1 MIFDLS
7 LQPRQILPLLLLTRK
22 QDISFS
28 QIHKTKIV
36 SPRQTGYQTFSD
48 GSVYSVSSFLSE
60 LPVQH
65 CSPNME
71 EVELTIL
78 NKTELLMV
86 DVDTLEYEFLILGD
100 DPSLLLLRLAQFIT
114 CGLILGTN
122 VPLIMFIMKQGSKTF
137 LDWLIVIDC
146 LLCLSNLHVIALG
159 PKNSITNEWNGIM
172 EHYYGNSVFCFR
184 VFLILFCNL
193 TNRLLTL
200 GIVIYRFATVLGSAF
215 LFSSKQIKVLEYFI
229 LITILLTSLNLTGWA
244 VYYREDFR
252 PFLGEVKN
260 L

>member
-71 EVELTIL
+71 EVELTVL
-78 NKTELLMV
+78 NKSELLI
-86 DVDTLEYEFLILGD
+86 VDTLEHEFHSSGD
-100 DPSLLLLRLAQFIT
+100 DSMLLLLRLAQFVT

-122 VPLIMFIMKQGSKTF
+122 VPMIIFIMKQKYKTF
-137 LDWLIVIDC
+137 LDWMIVFDC
-146 LLCLSNLHVIALG
+146 FLCLSNLYPITLG
-159 PKNSITNEWNGIM
+159 L
-172 EHYYGNSVFCFR
+172 HYDRKGNRFTINHYNDNHSFCFW
-184 VFLILFCNL
+184 VFFTFFFNL
-193 TNRLLTL
+193 CNRLLTP
-200 GIVIYRFATVLGSAF
+200 GIVIYRFAFALGSSF
-215 LFSSKQIKVLEYFI
+215 FFSPYRKKVLKKIIILTIFFI
-229 LITILLTSLNLTGWA
+229 PLTLTGWN
-244 VYYREDFR
+244 VYYREHYKH
-252 PFLGEVKN
+252 FLGEVKN
-260 L
+260 